1 MEKGFGQPVSAIGVN
16 HFKGVLDNGEGEW
29 DQVLLEGV
37 TIFIHIHEPA
47 HYPSYL
53 DKSLPNPFKYL
64 G

>member
-37 TIFIHIHEPA
+37 AIFIHIHEPA
-47 HYPSYL
+47 HYPPYL
-53 DKSLPNPFKYL
+53 DKS
-64 G
+64 